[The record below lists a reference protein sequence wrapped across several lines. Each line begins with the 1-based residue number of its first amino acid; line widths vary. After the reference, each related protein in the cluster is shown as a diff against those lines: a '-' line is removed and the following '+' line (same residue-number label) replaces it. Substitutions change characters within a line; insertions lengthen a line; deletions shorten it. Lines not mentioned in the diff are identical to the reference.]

1 METKVMNTRYRVQV
15 SAVVSAGEPS
25 TEINWPVD
33 TMGEAK
39 AFIEGYKMADTSHLA
54 YSFKVIEIRD
64 VGTVISVHT
73 KDVLN
78 IEVFRDLCSHASE
91 KEAEE
96 HLEYLKREELFDENL
111 DAYDWHFVT
120 VKTEVEVSYD

>member
-1 METKVMNTRYRVQV
+1 METKVMNTGYKVQV

-33 TMGEAK
+33 TMGEAR

-64 VGTVISVHT
+64 VVAVISIHT
-73 KDVLN
+73 KSDGD
-78 IEVFRDLCSHASE
+78 RDLCSHASE

-96 HLEYLKREELFDENL
+96 HLEDLKKDGYFDEERDN
-111 DAYDWHFVT
+111 YDWHFVT

>member
-1 METKVMNTRYRVQV
+1 MASYKVRGTWPNSNNTLD
-15 SAVVSAGEPS
+15 
-25 TEINWPVD
+25 WPVD
-33 TMGEAK
+33 TLGEAK
-39 AFIEGYKMADTSHLA
+39 AFIDGFNLSDSSRIKD
-54 YSFKVIEIRD
+54 FKIVESRD
-64 VGTVISVHT
+64 VVTVISVHT

-96 HLEYLKREELFDENL
+96 HLEHLKREGLFDENL

-120 VKTEVEVSYD
+120 VKTEHEVMIGGEND